1 MGDFIAV
8 TAFKVQSVEEVMNC
22 VVDYATLYN
31 VTAEQIPLNEPL
43 DHRNNAHFYQPPGE
57 WTIVWWPYY
66 FNIHDFPLVRTI
78 AANEG
83 WLISTVHVYDG
94 DYWEHLCCF
103 GEIELHAF
111 NSWPNYWKEDGGED
125 YDRILGY
132 DSSPDR
138 LAEALGIEPS
148 VIQPYLVDVEAFH
161 DYEEKA
167 YEDDEFPLASY
178 WVFVDF
184 WRRLGIPYPEET
196 DVKSAVQFAGD
207 LMKKL
212 PAA

>member
-1 MGDFIAV
+1 MGNFIAV
-8 TAFKVQSVEEVMNC
+8 TAFQAQSVEEVLRS
-22 VVDYATLYN
+22 VLEY
-31 VTAEQIPLNEPL
+31 VTQYQVSSEQIPLNEPL
-43 DHRNNAHFYQPPGE
+43 DHRNNALIYQPSEE

-103 GEIELHAF
+103 GETELHAF
-111 NSWPNYWKEDGGED
+111 CSWPSYWKDDGGED
-125 YDRILGY
+125 YNRIQGY
-132 DSSPDR
+132 DSTPKR
-138 LAEALGIEPS
+138 LAEAVGIAPS
-148 VIQPYLVDVEAFH
+148 IIQPYIVDVESLYDH
-161 DYEEKA
+161 DVKA
-167 YEDDEFPLASY
+167 YEDDEFPLANY

-184 WRRLGIPYPEET
+184 WRRLGIPYPDET
-196 DVKSAVQFAGD
+196 DVRGAIQFGGD

-212 PAA
+212 PTA